1 MSKFRAK
8 ARAIELLGKGQIAD
22 LPTAI
27 SELWKNGYDAYA
39 KTLGCDLFMSG
50 YRDITKPCFVLFD
63 DGFGMDDID
72 ISDKWL
78 ILGTDSKARGVS
90 YLSDDERFGI
100 STRVPMGE
108 KGIGRL
114 SVSYLG
120 SPMIM
125 LTKKTNAPAQ
135 MLFMD
140 WRILENY
147 NLYVDDITIP
157 VYSFVSKDDVLLN
170 LMIAKEELEKNLS
183 NDEAWKEQEH
193 TRSIIKDS
201 IYNVEF
207 ADTLFEKHIS
217 CFFDDSYH
225 GTTFLI
231 FEPNDQLLDLNIID
245 NGNPTDSALEMRRSL
260 SGIYNLFVGEPDF
273 KVSFNIYTD
282 AGYYNIINDFFNK
295 ADFSR
300 ADHYIKGHFDNNGFF
315 EGIVRVY
322 DQNFEY
328 KFHPIRIPG
337 STPYGSFDIELGVQE
352 RKAKTSLL
360 NMDEYS
366 VMKEKVEKFGG
377 LYIYR
382 DNFRV
387 LPYGRRDC
395 DFLQFESRRSQK
407 MGVYYF
413 GYTNMFGYIAI
424 TRKDNGNLVEKAGRE
439 GFVENRAYKEF
450 KRDLIAFFIDI
461 AKNYFASGDDES
473 LTARSNL
480 AKKIEAQNDKILA
493 AEKKKGQQT
502 KARFTQELKDFSI
515 QIETL
520 QGEIEMLEEELDK
533 KARAIEINYAEYRS
547 LADQLETAKRKLKSL
562 KLERP
567 RRATISPRQEEKLEL
582 YQVSYDYVNNIVSRC
597 DYNVETLRSRFDV
610 ENLQQDY
617 KKVYEMTLSE
627 MSSQYTSYRNRFLK
641 AVDRILS
648 QLKEEQADNL
658 NAFRELAS
666 KGQLVSKEDY
676 QQAIKNLQEL
686 SFEMIEKIKDR
697 YNSFVEHVEGLNF
710 DIDDDKLVDWYQQ
723 QNKKL
728 EDRME
733 MTNDLTQLGVSAEII
748 DHELNNYYSRMRTSM
763 ETLADMAKGNTDLS
777 YIYNQLNISFQHIE
791 SNYKMLQPLYHT
803 RKKFATEFTG
813 QSVFDNMRL
822 FFASRLEDVDFTC
835 NDAFLHYKFD
845 TYESVIV
852 SVFINVLNNALY
864 WLIPVTNKQIR
875 IEYKQDS
882 DEILI
887 INNGEL
893 IEERIIKDIFMLFFT
908 RRSGGRGIGLY
919 LAKRSLNG
927 IGLDI
932 YATNDKHYNKL
943 GGACFV
949 ICKYQK
955 NQNEH

>member
-8 ARAIELLGKGQIAD
+8 ARAVELLGKGQIAD

-39 KTLGCDLFMSG
+39 KTLGCDLFMPG
-50 YRDITKPCFVLFD
+50 YRDIMKPCFVLFD
-63 DGFGMDDID
+63 DGFGMNDKD

-78 ILGTDSKARGVS
+78 ILGTDSKARGIT
-90 YLSDDERFGI
+90 YLTDGERFGI
-100 STRVPMGE
+100 PTRVPMGE

-125 LTKKTNAPAQ
+125 LTKKSHATAQ
-135 MLFMD
+135 MLLMD

-147 NLYVDDITIP
+147 NLFVDDISIP
-157 VYSFVSKDDVLLN
+157 VYSFDSKDEVLLN

-183 NDEAWKEQEH
+183 DDNAWIEQDL
-193 TRSIIKDS
+193 TRRKIEESIR
-201 IYNVEF
+201 NVELY
-207 ADTLFEKHIS
+207 DSLFEKHIS
-217 CFFDDSYH
+217 RFFDDAYH
-225 GTTFLI
+225 GTTFLV
-231 FEPNDQLLDLNIID
+231 FEPHEQLLDLNVPD
-245 NGNPTDSALEMRRSL
+245 SNNPTDSAIEIRRSL

-273 KVSFNIYTD
+273 QVSFNIFTE

-295 ADFSR
+295 TDFSR
-300 ADHYIKGHFDNNGFF
+300 ADHYIKGHFDDNGFF
-315 EGIVRVY
+315 DGSVRVY
-322 DQNFEY
+322 DQIFEY
-328 KFHPIRIPG
+328 KFHPIRLPG
-337 STPYGSFDIELGVQE
+337 LTPYGAFDIELGVQE

-366 VMKEKVEKFGG
+366 FLKEKVEKFGG

-387 LPYGRRDC
+387 LPYGRRDY
-395 DFLQFESRRSQK
+395 DFLQFEPRRSQK
-407 MGVYYF
+407 MGAYYF

-424 TRKDNGNLVEKAGRE
+424 TRKENSNLIEKAGRE
-439 GFVENRAYKEF
+439 GFIENRAYKEF

-461 AKNYFASGDDES
+461 AKMYFANSDDEEAS
-473 LTARSNL
+473 VRSNMV
-480 AKKIEAQNDKILA
+480 KKIEAQNEKILA
-493 AEKKKGQQT
+493 AEKKKNQQT
-502 KARFTQELKDFSI
+502 KAKFAQELKDFSV
-515 QIETL
+515 QIESL
-520 QGEIEMLEEELDK
+520 QHDIEELEYELEK
-533 KARAIEINYAEYRS
+533 KALTIEINYAEYRV
-547 LADQLETAKRKLKSL
+547 LADRLASKKKQLWSI

-567 RRATISPRQEEKLEL
+567 RRASISTRQEEKLEAYHIS
-582 YQVSYDYVNNIVSRC
+582 YQKVSDIISKCEVSV
-597 DYNVETLRSRFDV
+597 DSLRTRFDI

-617 KKVYEMTLSE
+617 EKS
-627 MSSQYTSYRNRFLK
+627 
-641 AVDRILS
+641 
-648 QLKEEQADNL
+648 
-658 NAFRELAS
+658 
-666 KGQLVSKEDY
+666 Y
-676 QQAIKNLQEL
+676 QQALGEINSLSSAYRIRFQKACDEIVTHFKDEQINYINDFRERISQNKLITRTDFTQAINSLREISFDFMESIKN
-686 SFEMIEKIKDR
+686 R
-697 YNSFVEHVEGLNF
+697 YSPFVEHVENLNF
-710 DIDDDKLVDWYQQ
+710 DIDDDILVDWYQQ

-763 ETLADMAKGNTDLS
+763 ETLADIAKSNIDIAD
-777 YIYNQLNISFQHIE
+777 IYRQLNISFQHIE
-791 SNYKMLQPLYHT
+791 SSYKMLQPLYHT
-803 RKKFATEFTG
+803 RKKYATEFYG
-813 QSVFDNMRL
+813 KNVYDNMCSFFSTRL
-822 FFASRLEDVDFTC
+822 SDVDFYC
-835 NDAFLHYKFD
+835 DDSFSQYKFI

-852 SVFINVLNNALY
+852 SVFINVINNALY

-875 IEYKQDS
+875 IEYNPVS

-887 INNGEL
+887 MNSGEP
-893 IEERIIKDIFMLFFT
+893 IEERIIKDIFALFFT

-932 YATNDKHYNKL
+932 YATNDKRYNKL

-955 NQNEH
+955 NQN